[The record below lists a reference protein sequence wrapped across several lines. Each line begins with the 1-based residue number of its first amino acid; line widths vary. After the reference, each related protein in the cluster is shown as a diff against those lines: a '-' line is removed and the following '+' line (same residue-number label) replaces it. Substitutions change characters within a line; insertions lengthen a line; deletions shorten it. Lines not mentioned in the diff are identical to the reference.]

1 MLASLDTIDWADLT
15 HAYGRAKDV
24 PDQIRALRSPDPGIR
39 DKALHSLYGN
49 IFHQGTRFE
58 ASAYAVPFL
67 LELVADPET
76 PDRVAVLGLL
86 TQLAIGY
93 GEQLLPS
100 GYPLDGHRAT
110 AAGGD
115 LLLAAGKEFADD
127 DEEDDDE
134 EDDWGE
140 DLGLFQYLQTLEPED
155 EGLLFAYFA
164 LKAYDAV
171 GAGLPMFRGLLA
183 DEDASLRAAAAYAL
197 AWYPEERAASLPPLL
212 RAAIDEEPAVAA
224 TALVAIGLLG
234 GPSGVAPSAE
244 RAPET
249 ARDTRPDAGAD
260 TAVDAGAD
268 TAAVLGAALDDPRDV
283 VRWGAAIAQSRLR
296 GPAAGDRVADELLG
310 WIARDDASYEAIPFN
325 DGDLRGYAAL
335 ALREL
340 GDAHADAL
348 FAALLARLPALSG
361 IQALPVAV
369 VALRI
374 AYPEPLP
381 AGTPFTTLDDRQRRL
396 LRVLADSRG
405 VWELG
410 NFMEFVTHY
419 GLPRSRE
426 DMAAYAR
433 A

>member
-15 HAYGRAKDV
+15 HAYGRATDV

-39 DKALHSLYGN
+39 DKALHGLYGN

-127 DEEDDDE
+127 DDDEEEAE
-134 EDDWGE
+134 EDDWDD
-140 DLGLFQYLQTLEPED
+140 DLGLFQYRQTLEPED
-155 EGLLFAYFA
+155 EERLFAYFA

-171 GAGLPMFRGLLA
+171 GAGLPVFRGLLA
-183 DEDASLRAAAAYAL
+183 DEDVRLRVAAAYAL
-197 AWYPEERAASLPPLL
+197 AWYPEERSAGLPPLL
-212 RAAIDEEPAVAA
+212 GAAVDEEPSVAA

-244 RAPET
+244 RAL
-249 ARDTRPDAGAD
+249 D
-260 TAVDAGAD
+260 TAPS

-296 GPAAGDRVADELLG
+296 GPEAEDRVADELLS
-310 WIARDDASYEAIPFN
+310 WIARDDTSYEAIPFN

-361 IQALPVAV
+361 SQALPVAV

-381 AGTPFTTLDDRQRRL
+381 AGTPFTALDERQRRL
-396 LRVLADSRG
+396 VRVLAESRG

-419 GLPRSRE
+419 GLPRFQK

>member
-1 MLASLDTIDWADLT
+1 MLASLDMIDWADLT
-15 HAYGRAKDV
+15 HAYGSATDV
-24 PDQIRALRSPDPGIR
+24 PDQIRALRSADPGIR

-58 ASAYAVPFL
+58 ASAHAVPFL
-67 LELVADPET
+67 LELVADSET
-76 PDRVAVLGLL
+76 PDRVAALGLL

-127 DEEDDDE
+127 DDDDE
-134 EDDWGE
+134 EEEDDWDE
-140 DLGLFQYLQTLEPED
+140 DLGLFDYLQTLEPED
-155 EGLLFAYFA
+155 EERLFAYFA

-171 GAGLPMFRGLLA
+171 GAGLPVFRSLLA
-183 DEDASLRAAAAYAL
+183 DQNARLRAAAAYAL
-197 AWYPEERAASLPPLL
+197 AWYPGERSASLPPLL
-212 RAAIDEEPAVAA
+212 RAAVDEEPSVAA

-234 GPSGVAPSAE
+234 VPSSE
-244 RAPET
+244 TSSKTSSETSSET
-249 ARDTRPDAGAD
+249 A
-260 TAVDAGAD
+260 V
-268 TAAVLGAALDDPRDV
+268 VLGAALDDSRDV
-283 VRWGAAIAQSRLR
+283 VRWGAAIALSRLR
-296 GPAAGDRVADELLG
+296 GPEAGDRVADELLG
-310 WIARDDASYEAIPFN
+310 WIARDDVSYEAIPFN

-361 IQALPVAV
+361 MQALPVAV

-381 AGTPFTTLDDRQRRL
+381 AGTPFIALNDRQQRL

-410 NFMEFVTHY
+410 NFLEVVTHY
-419 GLPRSRE
+419 GLPRSRK

>member
-1 MLASLDTIDWADLT
+1 MLASLDMIDWADLT
-15 HAYGRAKDV
+15 HAYGRATDV
-24 PDQIRALRSPDPGIR
+24 PDQIRALRSADPNIR
-39 DKALHSLYGN
+39 DKALHSLYGS

-100 GYPLDGHRAT
+100 GYPLDSHRAT

-127 DEEDDDE
+127 DDDEEDDE
-134 EDDWGE
+134 EDDWDE
-140 DLGLFQYLQTLEPED
+140 DVGLFDYLQTLEPED
-155 EGLLFAYFA
+155 EERLFAYFA

-171 GAGLPMFRGLLA
+171 GAGLPVFRGLLA
-183 DEDASLRAAAAYAL
+183 DENARLRAAAAYAL
-197 AWYPEERAASLPPLL
+197 AWYPGERSASLPPLL
-212 RAAIDEEPAVAA
+212 RAAVDEEPSVAA

-234 GPSGVAPSAE
+234 VPSSGTPASETVS
-244 RAPET
+244 ET
-249 ARDTRPDAGAD
+249 A
-260 TAVDAGAD
+260 V
-268 TAAVLGAALDDPRDV
+268 VLGAALDDYRDV

-296 GPAAGDRVADELLG
+296 GPEAGGRVADELLG

-361 IQALPVAV
+361 MQALPMAV

-381 AGTPFTTLDDRQRRL
+381 VGTPFTALDDRQQRL
-396 LRVLADSRG
+396 LRVLADSWG

-410 NFMEFVTHY
+410 NFLEFVSHY
-419 GLPRSRE
+419 GLPRSRK

>member
-1 MLASLDTIDWADLT
+1 MLASLDTINWADLT
-15 HAYGRAKDV
+15 HAYGRATDV
-24 PDQIRALRSPDPGIR
+24 PDQIRALRSADPGIR

-76 PDRVAVLGLL
+76 PDRAAVLGLL

-100 GYPLDGHRAT
+100 GYPLDDHRAT

-127 DEEDDDE
+127 DDDDDEDEDDE
-134 EDDWGE
+134 EDDWDE
-140 DLGLFQYLQTLEPED
+140 DPGLFNYLQTLEPE
-155 EGLLFAYFA
+155 EEERLFAYFA

-171 GAGLPMFRGLLA
+171 GAGLPVFRGLLA
-183 DEDASLRAAAAYAL
+183 DEDARLRTAAAYAL
-197 AWYPEERAASLPPLL
+197 AWYPEERSAGLPPLL
-212 RAAIDEEPAVAA
+212 GAAVDEEPSVAA

-234 GPSGVAPSAE
+234 GTPAA
-244 RAPET
+244 ET
-249 ARDTRPDAGAD
+249 A
-260 TAVDAGAD
+260 
-268 TAAVLGAALDDPRDV
+268 AALGAALDDPRDV
-283 VRWGAAIAQSRLR
+283 VRWGAAIAESRLR
-296 GPAAGDRVADELLG
+296 GPEAGDRAADELLG
-310 WIARDDASYEAIPFN
+310 WTARDDASYEAIPFN

-340 GDAHADAL
+340 GDARADAL
-348 FAALLARLPALSG
+348 FAALLARLPVLSG
-361 IQALPVAV
+361 TQALPVAV

-381 AGTPFTTLDDRQRRL
+381 TGTPFTALDDRQRRL

-410 NFMEFVTHY
+410 NFLEFATHY
-419 GLPRSRE
+419 GLPRSQE